1 MTAENIEKVVSEHL
15 LQMCDG
21 TIANENITYSC
32 DINLNEF
39 IHNCIT
45 TTYLMFN
52 ILTSTFSVIT
62 SGNIHNHIAAIIR
75 DTSSGAAT
83 SYNSRGGLSF
93 AHLFSGSTP
102 AHAMIIHKTASFI
115 IHHISH
121 FSMFPM
127 ALGTM

>member
-1 MTAENIEKVVSEHL
+1 LEYFLVVEQMRL
-15 LQMCDG
+15 LVAVVG
-21 TIANENITYSC
+21 T
-32 DINLNEF
+32 
-39 IHNCIT
+39 
-45 TTYLMFN
+45 
-52 ILTSTFSVIT
+52 
-62 SGNIHNHIAAIIR
+62 
-75 DTSSGAAT
+75 GAAT

>member
-1 MTAENIEKVVSEHL
+1 MVKFNRRWVSHQ
-15 LQMCDG
+15 LQG
-21 TIANENITYSC
+21 NPSLTLP
-32 DINLNEF
+32 LNTPSL
-39 IHNCIT
+39 HPKHCR
-45 TTYLMFN
+45 
-52 ILTSTFSVIT
+52 IL
-62 SGNIHNHIAAIIR
+62 
-75 DTSSGAAT
+75 SGAAT

>member
-1 MTAENIEKVVSEHL
+1 MTS
-15 LQMCDG
+15 
-21 TIANENITYSC
+21 ITWAGPRC
-32 DINLNEF
+32 VQGL
-39 IHNCIT
+39 
-45 TTYLMFN
+45 
-52 ILTSTFSVIT
+52 
-62 SGNIHNHIAAIIR
+62 AAILGPQNR
-75 DTSSGAAT
+75 TQGRCETGAAT

>member
-1 MTAENIEKVVSEHL
+1 MYWLKCNL
-15 LQMCDG
+15 LSRIVIRIYLD
-21 TIANENITYSC
+21 SD
-32 DINLNEF
+32 DIKKELNEQE
-39 IHNCIT
+39 IVIVNRKAAT
-45 TTYLMFN
+45 LYNVLAAKSPLQ
-52 ILTSTFSVIT
+52 LTKP
-62 SGNIHNHIAAIIR
+62 
-75 DTSSGAAT
+75 GAAT

-102 AHAMIIHKTASFI
+102 AHAMIIHKTASFV

>member
-1 MTAENIEKVVSEHL
+1 M
-15 LQMCDG
+15 D
-21 TIANENITYSC
+21 
-32 DINLNEF
+32 
-39 IHNCIT
+39 
-45 TTYLMFN
+45 
-52 ILTSTFSVIT
+52 
-62 SGNIHNHIAAIIR
+62 IR
-75 DTSSGAAT
+75 DKNVLVIGTEVPWMETLLLETGAAT
-83 SYNSRGGLSF
+83 SSNSRGGLSF